1 MNVEIQELEIADY
14 DILENIKTALYRLWK
29 FKMVVALMTLV
40 GLLASVIYI
49 SVVGIGVN
57 YRSYASIYSMVYGS
71 YQESNNGVTVMNT
84 YASLLGTSNVCE
96 RAAAIL
102 QDSEYSASR
111 LRDMVSAGRIALG
124 GVSTNSK
131 TYSNKLT
138 MVVTSS
144 TPDKVPEIANAMA
157 EAFVNE
163 INDLLGS
170 KTLQVVDNAVTVQAY
185 RTISVPLVVAI
196 FGVVAFILTCGVIFV
211 KEFFSARVY
220 SVAQCEA
227 KEELIL
233 GLIPYQK

>member
-1 MNVEIQELEIADY
+1 
-14 DILENIKTALYRLWK
+14 
-29 FKMVVALMTLV
+29 
-40 GLLASVIYI
+40 
-49 SVVGIGVN
+49 
-57 YRSYASIYSMVYGS
+57 
-71 YQESNNGVTVMNT
+71 
-84 YASLLGTSNVCE
+84 
-96 RAAAIL
+96 
-102 QDSEYSASR
+102 
-111 LRDMVSAGRIALG
+111 MVSAGRIALG